1 MKFDKIIQTY
11 ESQPEIPNVIE
22 ESIISLFNVSK
33 LQELQNKA
41 DLAKRITNLFYGET
55 KTNYT
60 RNHKEYTL
68 YYLPVNFYKVW
79 QPLMDLLKY
88 NLIQEKFNILELGVG
103 PGSCTLGMIEFFKV
117 LAIDNLKTSFEIN
130 FCLIEKEKEFIDI
143 FDNIFENYKLTFPE
157 NLNININ
164 WIHADLNNDII
175 MNNTK
180 YDFIIESNM
189 LNHNEKISQKVI
201 DNLIELYSNNLNKHS
216 SIIFIEPA
224 DEKVV
229 NYLKKIKQKLKQL
242 SFNSF
247 SPCCCDASVC
257 KQFASA
263 KNYIGKS
270 KIIKEL
276 RSIEEFR
283 NLKFYHYF
291 EYVVLRN
298 DGLKKY
304 KSFDNK
310 ILLNSINNYIGQDIS
325 FKAFILSSSNQ
336 QSKIVLKVC
345 DGSLCE
351 RKDIW
356 FEIPKTMLMNQRF
369 NPIDINRGEFIEV
382 KRAKIVAQNKIICNL
397 HSQIKVMR

>member
-11 ESQPEIPNVIE
+11 ESQPEIPNIIE
-22 ESIISLFNVSK
+22 ESIMNLFDVSK
-33 LQELQNKA
+33 LQQLQNKTN
-41 DLAKRITNLFYGET
+41 LAKRISSLFYSET
-55 KTNYT
+55 KTNYSQ
-60 RNHKEYTL
+60 NHKEYTL

-88 NLIQEKFNILELGVG
+88 NLIQEKFSILELGVG
-103 PGSCTLGMIEFFKV
+103 PGSCTFGMIEFFKV
-117 LAIDNLKTSFEIN
+117 LAIDNSKTNFEIS
-130 FCLIEKEKEFIDI
+130 FCLLEKEKEFIDI
-143 FDNIFENYKLTFPE
+143 FNNIFKNYKLTFPD
-157 NLNININ
+157 NLIIHIN
-164 WIHADLNNDII
+164 WVHADLNNDIFMKDI
-175 MNNTK
+175 K
-180 YDFIIESNM
+180 YDLIIESNM
-189 LNHNEKISQKVI
+189 LNYNEKISQKVI
-201 DNLIELYSNNLNKHS
+201 DNLIKIYSNNLNKHS

-229 NYLKKIKQKLKQL
+229 NYLKKIKQKLKQI

-247 SPCCCDASVC
+247 SPCCCDAGIC

-276 RSIEEFR
+276 RDMEEFS

-304 KSFDNK
+304 KSFNNR
-310 ILLNSINNYIGQDIS
+310 ILLNNIDDYIGQDIS

-336 QSKIVLKVC
+336 QSKIALKIC

-356 FEIPKTMLMNQRF
+356 FEIPKTILITQGV

-382 KRAKIVAQNKIICNL
+382 KRAKIVSKNKIVCEL
-397 HSQIKVMR
+397 HSQIKIMR

>member
-11 ESQPEIPNVIE
+11 DSQPEIPNVIE
-22 ESIISLFNVSK
+22 ESIISLFDVSK
-33 LQELQNKA
+33 LQELPNKT
-41 DLAKRITNLFYGET
+41 DLAKRITSLFYGET
-55 KTNYT
+55 KTNYK

-68 YYLPVNFYKVW
+68 YYMPVNFYKVW
-79 QPLMDLLKY
+79 QPLIDLLTY
-88 NLIQEKFNILELGVG
+88 NLIQEKLNILELGVG
-103 PGSCTLGMIEFFKV
+103 PGSCTFGMIEFFKI
-117 LAIDNLKTSFEIN
+117 LAIDNLEKNFVIN
-130 FCLIEKEKEFIDI
+130 FSLIEKEKEFIDI
-143 FDNIFENYKLTFPE
+143 FGNIFENYKFTFPK
-157 NLNININ
+157 NLSININ
-164 WIHADLNNDII
+164 WIHADLNNDIT
-175 MNNTK
+175 MKNSK
-180 YDFIIESNM
+180 YDLIIESNM

-201 DNLIELYSNNLNKHS
+201 DNLIEMSSNSLNKHS

-229 NYLKKIKQKLKQL
+229 NYLKKIKQTFKRL

-247 SPCCCDASVC
+247 SPCCCDASDC

-276 RSIEEFR
+276 RSIEEFK

-310 ILLNSINNYIGQDIS
+310 ILLNNINDYIGQDVS
-325 FKAFILSSSNQ
+325 FKAFILSSSNKQ
-336 QSKIVLKVC
+336 AHIALKIC

-356 FEIPKTMLMNQRF
+356 FEIPKTILMDQGF

-382 KRAKIVAQNKIICNL
+382 KRAKIVAHNKIICNL

>member
-22 ESIISLFNVSK
+22 DSIINLFEVSK
-33 LQELQNKA
+33 LQELQNKT
-41 DLAKRITNLFYGET
+41 DLSRRVSNLFYSET

-60 RNHKEYTL
+60 QNYKEYTL

-88 NLIQEKFNILELGVG
+88 NLIEKKLNVLELGVG
-103 PGSCTLGMIEFFKV
+103 PGSCTFGMIEFFKI
-117 LAIDNLKTSFEIN
+117 LATDNIKTNFDID

-143 FDNIFENYKLTFPE
+143 FNGIFENYQVTFPE
-157 NLNININ
+157 NLKINIH
-164 WIHADLNNDII
+164 WIHEDLNNNIVMRDI
-175 MNNTK
+175 K
-180 YDFIIESNM
+180 YDLIVESNM

-201 DNLIELYSNNLNKHS
+201 DNLIKLCSNNINKHS

-224 DEKVV
+224 DENVV
-229 NYLKKIKQKLKQL
+229 NFLKNIKEKLKQL

-247 SPCCCDASVC
+247 SPCCCNAGIC

-276 RSIEEFR
+276 RNIKEFR

-291 EYVVLRN
+291 EYVILRN
-298 DGLKKY
+298 DGLTKY
-304 KSFDNK
+304 KLCNNK
-310 ILLNSINNYIGQDIS
+310 ISLNNIGDYINENIS

-336 QSKIVLKVC
+336 QSKIALKIC

-356 FEIPKTMLMNQRF
+356 FEIPKTSLITQGF

-382 KRAKIVAQNKIICNL
+382 KHAKIVSKNKIICEL

>member
-1 MKFDKIIQTY
+1 MKFDKIIKTY
-11 ESQPEIPNVIE
+11 ESQPKIPNVIE
-22 ESIISLFNVSK
+22 ESIMNLFNVSK
-33 LQELQNKA
+33 LQELQNKT
-41 DLAKRITNLFYGET
+41 DLAKRIANLFYSET
-55 KTNYT
+55 KTNYSQS
-60 RNHKEYTL
+60 HKEYTL

-88 NLIQEKFNILELGVG
+88 NLIQKKFNILELGVG
-103 PGSCTLGMIEFFKV
+103 PGSCTFGIIEFFKV
-117 LAIDNLKTSFEIN
+117 LAMDNSKTNFEIS
-130 FCLIEKEKEFIDI
+130 FCLLEKEKEFIDI
-143 FDNIFENYKLTFPE
+143 FNNIFENYKLTFPE
-157 NLNININ
+157 NLNIDIN
-164 WIHADLNNDII
+164 WIHADLNHDII
-175 MNNTK
+175 INNIK
-180 YDFIIESNM
+180 YDLIIESNM

-201 DNLIELYSNNLNKHS
+201 DNLIKLYSNNLNKHS

-224 DEKVV
+224 DERVV
-229 NYLKKIKQKLKQL
+229 NYLKNIKQKLKQM

-247 SPCCCDASVC
+247 SPCCCDASIC

-276 RSIEEFR
+276 RNIEEFR

-298 DGLKKY
+298 DGLRKY

-310 ILLNSINNYIGQDIS
+310 ILLNNINDYIGQYIS

-336 QSKIVLKVC
+336 QLKIALKIC
-345 DGSLCE
+345 DGSLYE

-356 FEIPKTMLMNQRF
+356 FEIPKTMLITQGV
-369 NPIDINRGEFIEV
+369 NPIDINRGELIEV
-382 KRAKIVAQNKIICNL
+382 KRAKIVSQNKIVCEL

>member
-11 ESQPEIPNVIE
+11 ESQPEIPEVIE
-22 ESIISLFNVSK
+22 DSIVNLFKVNN
-33 LQELQNKA
+33 LQEMQNKT
-41 DLAKRITNLFYGET
+41 DLAKRISHLFYSDT

-60 RNHKEYTL
+60 QNHKEYTL

-79 QPLMDLLKY
+79 QPLMDLLRYK
-88 NLIQEKFNILELGVG
+88 LIQEKFNILEFGVG
-103 PGSCTLGMIEFFKV
+103 PGSCTFGLIEFFKV
-117 LAIDNLKTSFEIN
+117 LAIDNLKTNFEIG

-143 FDNIFENYKLTFPE
+143 FNIIFDNYKKTLPK
-157 NLNININ
+157 NLKIYIN
-164 WIHADLNNDII
+164 WINADLNNEICIKD
-175 MNNTK
+175 K
-180 YDFIIESNM
+180 KFDLIIESNM
-189 LNHNEKISQKVI
+189 LNHNEKISQNVLENLVKV
-201 DNLIELYSNNLNKHS
+201 YCNNLNEHS
-216 SIIFIEPA
+216 STIFIEPA
-224 DEKVV
+224 NEKVV
-229 NYLKKIKQKLKQL
+229 NYLNEMKQKLNQL

-247 SPCCCDASVC
+247 SPCCCDAGVC

-276 RSIEEFR
+276 KNIKEFSK
-283 NLKFYHYF
+283 LKDYHYF

-304 KSFDNK
+304 TSFVNK
-310 ILLNSINNYIGQDIS
+310 VLLNNIDDYIGKDIS
-325 FKAFILSSSNQ
+325 FKAFILASSNQ
-336 QSKIVLKVC
+336 QTKIVLKIC

-356 FEIPKTMLMNQRF
+356 FEIPKSMLITQGF
-369 NPIDINRGEFIEV
+369 NTIDINRGEFIEV
-382 KRAKIVAQNKIICNL
+382 KRAKIVSKNKIVCEL